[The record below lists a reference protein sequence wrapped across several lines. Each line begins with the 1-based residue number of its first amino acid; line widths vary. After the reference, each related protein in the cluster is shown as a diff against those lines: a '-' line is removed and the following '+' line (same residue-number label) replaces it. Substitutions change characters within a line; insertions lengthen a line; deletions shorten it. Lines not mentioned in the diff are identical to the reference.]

1 MKCFLFALLALLA
14 LAAFATDSQ
23 ACDGGG
29 LFGVRGRV
37 QARHQARAGTVTV
50 QSTTTTVRTSSAC
63 VNGVCPAPAK
73 IVPAAKLP
81 GFDPVPPK
89 K

>member
-1 MKCFLFALLALLA
+1 MIRSLFALLAL
-14 LAAFATDSQ
+14 AACAADVS

-37 QARHQARAGTVTV
+37 QARREIRSTPMTV
-50 QSTTTTVRTSSAC
+50 QSTTTVRTSSAC
-63 VNGVCPAPAK
+63 VNGVCPIPAK
-73 IVPAAKLP
+73 VVPAKMLP

>member
-1 MKCFLFALLALLA
+1 MRRSLFALLAL
-14 LAAFATDSQ
+14 AACATDVS

-37 QARHQARAGTVTV
+37 QARREIRSTPMTV
-50 QSTTTTVRTSSAC
+50 QSTTTTVRTSAAC
-63 VNGVCPAPAK
+63 VNGVCPIPAK
-73 IVPAAKLP
+73 VVPAKTLP